1 MLEWFSHLAWWRM
14 KLKQILDIER
24 QRGIPEDH
32 IGNLVSIVIIHR
44 PYFMEQGQLWSR
56 NEAQI
61 WGTFEAYPL
70 EESYRIRLARCLCEI
85 NNYSCKPLDP
95 DLPSSSQRP
104 KDCYPTNRIILQN
117 ASDSQI
123 RTEIYVSDPVF
134 QKVEDLANDNYT
146 LE

>member
-1 MLEWFSHLAWWRM
+1 M